1 MANLPKF
8 SQVIK
13 EAGLMGDTTPAPV
26 KKPMKPK
33 VPKVVKPKES
43 ELSKKIKAFHR
54 GFRKVNRFV
63 SRNLAARST
72 SYRGR

>member
-26 KKPMKPK
+26 KKPMK
-33 VPKVVKPKES
+33 PKVVKPKES